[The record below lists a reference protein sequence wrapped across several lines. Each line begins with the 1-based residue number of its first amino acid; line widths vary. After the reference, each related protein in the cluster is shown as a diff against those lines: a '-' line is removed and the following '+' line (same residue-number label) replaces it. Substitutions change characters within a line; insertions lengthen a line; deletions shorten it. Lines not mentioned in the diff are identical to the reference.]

1 MKSAEVINRKP
12 RPYSQSERDQGGVT
26 PLTHPLRSPDTI
38 YLRRYIQTVTNNNK
52 TTHLNAAPFA
62 LSSFYLN
69 HYFANDLLICIWFN
83 LKWFK
88 SLIQWFKIIF
98 FSFQQHLIHTQNYLV
113 QKSWNIIMVVL
124 VILLIFYSF
133 IYNQTLTFK
142 GFNVENEFHIF
153 IQRKLTTYFKYKP
166 WRKPW
171 TH

>member
-1 MKSAEVINRKP
+1 MINLIYYYNYTIIIMIYKSVIRGSTLQEWNQQVINRKP

-88 SLIQWFKIIF
+88 IIF
-98 FSFQQHLIHTQNYLV
+98 FFFSAASHSHSKLPCTEKLKHNYGRSRDFTDLLFIHL
-113 QKSWNIIMVVL
+113 
-124 VILLIFYSF
+124 
-133 IYNQTLTFK
+133 
-142 GFNVENEFHIF
+142 
-153 IQRKLTTYFKYKP
+153 
-166 WRKPW
+166 
-171 TH
+171 

>member
-1 MKSAEVINRKP
+1 MQLRLPS
-12 RPYSQSERDQGGVT
+12 
-26 PLTHPLRSPDTI
+26 PL
-38 YLRRYIQTVTNNNK
+38 
-52 TTHLNAAPFA
+52 F
-62 LSSFYLN
+62 LN

-166 WRKPW
+166 WRKQW
-171 TH
+171 THLNHSTKTMETTASVPVTDFYRKYY